1 MKHRAVRHLLSTLFT
16 LGLVAALSVG
26 FASTPTFA
34 TGSSQTDRAT
44 QARGECQP
52 EQDEA
57 EWRATIVHRK
67 QVELAQ
73 ARKQVRGAERAF
85 EQARTPREKRMA
97 RERLAAAESQRATAK
112 SALKRARARS
122 DAANTALEVCLAG
135 G

>member
-1 MKHRAVRHLLSTLFT
+1 MNHRAVRHLLSTLFT
-16 LGLVAALSVG
+16 LGVTAALSVG

-34 TGSSQTDRAT
+34 TVTSQTDDAT

-67 QVELAQ
+67 QNALAQ
-73 ARKQVRGAERAF
+73 TRKQVRAAEEAL
-85 EQARTPREKRMA
+85 EEARTPREKRMA
-97 RERLAAAESQRATAK
+97 RERLAEAESQRATAK

-122 DAANTALEVCLAG
+122 DAATVALEACLAG